1 MMKQR
6 EKEAIAVMVAL
17 EGNGVTAQSTIITNE
32 FEDIKQTIA
41 LETSKKV
48 INRQLMPNFRIALGV
63 GCQAMQQL
71 TGINVICYYLPVVL
85 NKSVGLSGE
94 MSRLL
99 SGVNATSY
107 LLATFIGLYF
117 IERWGRRRLMMI
129 GAAGQFLSWMI
140 IAILLGTGQMM
151 TAAKTP
157 DANGGSLMERRLAK
171 ASVVFFFIFNIF
183 FGAGWQG
190 VSWLYPTEIN
200 TTQKRILGM
209 GLGVGT
215 NWLINFG
222 VVFATPKGIESLGY
236 KFYVIWTVLNLLFV
250 PIIYFFYPETSSR
263 SLEVID
269 QMFEAHPTML
279 VYKHRAMTCREPS
292 AADIESLQRL
302 ESQDRLQQNE
312 LISRPVME
320 QAVHEQPVNEQAAN
334 NPAINHQAVDG
345 PGIEMEDLTPKSSDR
360 NDPGEGSSTGP
371 TPPRNLRGPNRA
383 TTSSLESTPSALT
396 SAPSI
401 GQVMSTASGF

>member
-1 MMKQR
+1 MMKRR
-6 EKEAIAVMVAL
+6 ENEALAALVAL
-17 EGNGVTAQSTIITNE
+17 EGNGVTAQSNIIINE

-41 LETSKKV
+41 MEKTKKV
-48 INRQLMPNFRIALGV
+48 TNRQVMPKFRIALGV

-85 NKSVGLSGE
+85 NQSVGLSGE

-99 SGVNATSY
+99 SSVNATTY

-117 IERWGRRRLMMI
+117 IERWGRRRLMMV
-129 GAAGQFLSWMI
+129 GAAGQFLCWML
-140 IAILLGTGQMM
+140 IATLLGTGQMM
-151 TAAKTP
+151 TAANTP
-157 DANGGSLMERRLAK
+157 NASASLTERRLAG
-171 ASVVFFFIFNIF
+171 ASVVFFFVFNMF

-200 TTQKRILGM
+200 TTSMRILGM

-250 PIIYFFYPETSSR
+250 PIIYLFYPETSSR

-279 VYKHRAMTCREPS
+279 VYKHRAMTCRVPLP
-292 AADIESLQRL
+292 ADLESLQSL
-302 ESQDRLQQNE
+302 ESDDRPQQNE
-312 LISRPVME
+312 PVRQVANE
-320 QAVHEQPVNEQAAN
+320 QAVIVPAIPRQAAN
-334 NPAINHQAVDG
+334 APVVTNRAVNDH
-345 PGIEMEDLTPKSSDR
+345 GIEMQQVTPKSSSSSD
-360 NDPGEGSSTGP
+360 NGEGSSAGASQA
-371 TPPRNLRGPNRA
+371 RSSRDANLAA
-383 TTSSLESTPSALT
+383 TSTLDSTPSALT

-401 GQVMSTASGF
+401 GQVMSAASGF

>member
-1 MMKQR
+1 MMKRR
-6 EKEAIAVMVAL
+6 EKEAIAVLVAL
-17 EGNGVTAQSTIITNE
+17 EGNGVTAQSTVITNE

-48 INRQLMPNFRIALGV
+48 INRQLMPKFRIALGV

-71 TGINVICYYLPVVL
+71 TGINVISYYLPVVL

-117 IERWGRRRLMMI
+117 IEKWGRRRLMMV
-129 GAAGQFLSWMI
+129 GAAGQCLSWML
-140 IAILLGTGQMM
+140 IATLLGTGQMM
-151 TAAKTP
+151 TASKNP
-157 DANGGSLMERRLAK
+157 NANGGSPMERKLAE

-279 VYKHRAMTCREPS
+279 VYKHRAMTCRKPS
-292 AADIESLQRL
+292 SADIESMQSLGS
-302 ESQDRLQQNE
+302 EDRLPQNE
-312 LISRPVME
+312 LIPRPVME
-320 QAVHEQPVNEQAAN
+320 QAVNEQTITEQAVN
-334 NPAINHQAVDG
+334 NPVVNDRTIDG
-345 PGIEMEDLTPKSSDR
+345 PGIEMEDLTPKSSDSS
-360 NDPGEGSSTGP
+360 DPGVGSSTGP
-371 TPPRNLRGPNRA
+371 TQPRNSRMPNRA

-401 GQVMSTASGF
+401 GQVMSTASQF